1 MTKTFM
7 VKITTK
13 KGEPMPDLLRIES
26 ALFDTGKSWDS
37 IKLVEVSE
45 VKPVR
50 NKRLLKCGTK
60 VKIVGA
66 KLARKGEIGIVVAVD
81 PTAKGLPY
89 KVRFPQWCGEEGH
102 YGTNE
107 VRKVK

>member
-13 KGEPMPDLLRIES
+13 KGEPMPDRLRIES

-81 PTAKGLPY
+81 PTAKGLP
-89 KVRFPQWCGEEGH
+89 
-102 YGTNE
+102 
-107 VRKVK
+107 